1 MSASYDVTG
10 IVLSSMPA
18 GEYDR
23 RIEILTIERGRI
35 SGFARGAR
43 KPGSPIMAAASPFV
57 FGTFRIRE
65 GRSAYQILEA
75 KVDNYFERLRSD
87 MTAACYASYFMEIL
101 QYVTRE
107 NNDAAPLL
115 LLAYQSLRALESD
128 VFDNRLVRAV
138 FEIKTVMLEGEY
150 PGPGRDAAY
159 SDSTLYAL
167 DYLYRTPPAR
177 VYTFGVKPQV
187 LDELESYAKW
197 LCAKTWNHRFRS
209 LEILEV
215 LAE

>member
-10 IVLSSMPA
+10 IVLSSVPA

-75 KVDNYFERLRSD
+75 KVDNYFEKLRSD

-150 PGPGRDAAY
+150 PGPRRGAQYLDA
-159 SDSTLYAL
+159 TLYTL
-167 DYLYRTPPAR
+167 DFLFKTPPAR
-177 VYTFGVKPQV
+177 VYTFGVKPEV
-187 LDELESYAKW
+187 LQELESYAKW
-197 LCAKTWNHRFRS
+197 LCGRAWDHKFRS
-209 LEILEV
+209 LQILEV
-215 LAE
+215 LQ